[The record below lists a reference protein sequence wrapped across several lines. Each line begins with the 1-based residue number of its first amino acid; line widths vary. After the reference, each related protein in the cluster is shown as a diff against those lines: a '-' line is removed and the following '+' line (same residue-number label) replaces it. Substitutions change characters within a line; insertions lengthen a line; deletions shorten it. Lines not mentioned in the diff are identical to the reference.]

1 MFGRRRGGEAAGT
14 VRRVVALD
22 PDRSLVREAQADPAR
37 FDALYRK
44 YVAQVYSFALHELRD
59 HHEAEDVTE
68 RTFLLALGALP
79 RFREEAPADAGP
91 EASTFR
97 VWLFRIARNVV
108 ANQRRTLRRR
118 PTAPLEAA
126 ATAAAPDDVER
137 GIVAPRRGLRC
148 LGGRR
153 PPPRRPAAG
162 RRPALRRGDEHGRD
176 RRRSSAAP
184 RAPSGCSSTGR
195 CAPSPATSRSGEG
208 ADDGP
213 GAPMTAPGLPGVPGS
228 HGAPGSLETLE
239 VEALVTDRY
248 LEGLL
253 AAAERRA
260 ADAPAD
266 ASLDPTLRAAALRLR
281 DELVRVHPSFRFED
295 RLARR
300 LAEAASA
307 MRLAAVAGGETAL
320 VPFPR
325 PFLADPALAREL
337 ADPELA
343 ALVGVDGPD

>member
-1 MFGRRRGGEAAGT
+1 
-14 VRRVVALD
+14 V
-22 PDRSLVREAQADPAR
+22 
-37 FDALYRK
+37 
-44 YVAQVYSFALHELRD
+44 
-59 HHEAEDVTE
+59 
-68 RTFLLALGALP
+68 
-79 RFREEAPADAGP
+79 
-91 EASTFR
+91 
-97 VWLFRIARNVV
+97 
-108 ANQRRTLRRR
+108 
-118 PTAPLEAA
+118 
-126 ATAAAPDDVER
+126 
-137 GIVAPRRGLRC
+137 
-148 LGGRR
+148 
-153 PPPRRPAAG
+153 
-162 RRPALRRGDEHGRD
+162 
-176 RRRSSAAP
+176 
-184 RAPSGCSSTGR
+184 
-195 CAPSPATSRSGEG
+195 
-208 ADDGP
+208 
-213 GAPMTAPGLPGVPGS
+213 TAPGLPGALGAG
-228 HGAPGSLETLE
+228 GAPGSLETLE

-281 DELVRVHPSFRFED
+281 DELIRVHPSFRFED

-343 ALVGVDGPD
+343 ALVGVRPDGADADGADPAARPGARPRPLLVGGAVTSAALSLAGAAFLAWRLSRGAPDDAMARAVRIARAARAGRDALPRRLA